1 MARLPRPV
9 DPPPQKPEEL
19 DAAFVKRGITP
30 EWETLFKEVPPK
42 EARDYLKAKLARL
55 ERRQDRVSK
64 LTTHLLGVVLGS
76 ASMGALLALVDYLK
90 KWIGK

>member
-1 MARLPRPV
+1 VARPPRPV
-9 DPPPQKPEEL
+9 DPPSQKPEEL

-42 EARDYLKAKLARL
+42 EAREYLKDKLDQL

-64 LTTHLLGVVLGS
+64 LTTHVLGAVLGS
-76 ASMGALLALVDYLK
+76 ASLGALWALVDYLK
-90 KWIGK
+90 RWIGK

>member
-1 MARLPRPV
+1 MARPPRPA
-9 DPPPQKPEEL
+9 DPPHKPEEL
-19 DAAFVKRGITP
+19 DAAFVKHGITP

-42 EARDYLKAKLARL
+42 EARDYLKDKLARL

-64 LTTHLLGVVLGS
+64 LTTHVLGVVLGS
-76 ASMGALLALVDYLK
+76 ASIGALLALVDYLK